1 MSTTMSEAVVAGAD
15 RDALEELPL
24 PDRFAAAT
32 VRLADI
38 NMFQGTHEKD
48 VEKSLFVDQ
57 VSMPELAPDEALIAV
72 MASSINY
79 NTVWTAMF
87 EPLPTFRFLK
97 QMGKAGEWERRH
109 DLPYH
114 VVGSDASGVIVR
126 TGSSVRKWKVGDH
139 VVVATAYVDDQ
150 DHDTHRD
157 GMLGGGQKAWGFE
170 TNFGGLAHYAIV
182 RASQLMPKPGLLTW
196 EEAAV
201 NPLCAGTAYRMLVSD
216 RGAQMKQGDVVLI
229 WGATGGLGSY
239 AVQLVRNGGG
249 IPVGVVNSRQKADLL
264 RSLGCEVVIN
274 RSEIDEGDTTLL
286 QRPEGWKKLGTAVRD
301 AVGEDPHI
309 VFEHVGKK
317 TFGAS
322 VFLAR
327 RGGTVV
333 TCGSSTGYQHTYDN
347 RYLWMRLKR
356 IIGSHGANLHEQW
369 EVNRLIS
376 MGRLLPALSKTY
388 TLDEVATAARSVQTN
403 QHIGKVGV
411 LCLAPR
417 PGLGVTDPQARAR
430 VGEDRLRTFQSVC
443 APSGDSS
450 SGLLPTDAD
459 EAG

>member
-1 MSTTMSEAVVAGAD
+1 
-15 RDALEELPL
+15 
-24 PDRFAAAT
+24 
-32 VRLADI
+32 
-38 NMFQGTHEKD
+38 
-48 VEKSLFVDQ
+48 
-57 VSMPELAPDEALIAV
+57 
-72 MASSINY
+72 
-79 NTVWTAMF
+79 
-87 EPLPTFRFLK
+87 
-97 QMGKAGEWERRH
+97 
-109 DLPYH
+109 
-114 VVGSDASGVIVR
+114 
-126 TGSSVRKWKVGDH
+126 
-139 VVVATAYVDDQ
+139 
-150 DHDTHRD
+150 
-157 GMLGGGQKAWGFE
+157 
-170 TNFGGLAHYAIV
+170 
-182 RASQLMPKPGLLTW
+182 
-196 EEAAV
+196 
-201 NPLCAGTAYRMLVSD
+201 MLVSD
-216 RGAQMKQGDVVLI
+216 RGAHMKQGDVVLI

-249 IPVGVVNSRQKADLL
+249 IPVGVVNSRRKADLL

-274 RSEIDEGDTTLL
+274 RSEIDGGDVTLL
-286 QRPEGWKKLGTAVRD
+286 QRPEGWKKIGAVVRD

-309 VFEHVGKK
+309 VFEHVGEK

-388 TLDEVATAARSVQTN
+388 PLNEVATAARSVQTN

-430 VGEDRLRTFQSVC
+430 VGEDRLRTFQNWMSEFD
-443 APSGDSS
+443 DSS
-450 SGLLPTDAD
+450 GPDHGEERPVARV
-459 EAG
+459 